1 MIATQTVLEPPKDG
15 RPVLVS
21 GRIVFDDG
29 IGTTAQPVLGR
40 MKFDSELGEWRWYM
54 SGLVVRQFAEAV
66 LQIDA
71 WRPMPHPADSPTR
84 AWIWDPRCA

>member
-29 IGTTAQPVLGR
+29 IGTTALPVLGR
-40 MKFDSELGEWRWYM
+40 MKFDSAIGEWVWYM
-54 SGLVVRQFAEAV
+54 TGLAVRPFAEAV
-66 LQIDA
+66 LRVDA
-71 WRPMPHPADSPTR
+71 WRPMPDPLGSPAIG
-84 AWIWDPRCA
+84 WFWDPRCA